1 MKVEWSE
8 WIMSNEASS
17 VYNRPR
23 ISQEKASQA
32 PFENGSHRIKKRS
45 SIRENYYLGTF
56 FIALPYMWIQRCK
69 LVFKN
74 ASTNG

>member
-1 MKVEWSE
+1 MDNELLMRK
-8 WIMSNEASS
+8 EASS

-45 SIRENYYLGTF
+45 SIRENYYLF
-56 FIALPYMWIQRCK
+56 YCVALHVDTEM
-69 LVFKN
+69 
-74 ASTNG
+74 